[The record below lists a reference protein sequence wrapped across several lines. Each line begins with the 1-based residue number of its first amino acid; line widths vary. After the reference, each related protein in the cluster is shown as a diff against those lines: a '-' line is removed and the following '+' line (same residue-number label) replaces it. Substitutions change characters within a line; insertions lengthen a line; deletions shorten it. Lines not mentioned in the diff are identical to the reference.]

1 MEAVGEVVHE
11 KQPSTR
17 AASGLQNAFVGIV
30 AVPRPGTCDITA
42 IHWSLI
48 PGRPIDR
55 RMTTYSRAAARSLAC
70 LLLLSQIP
78 AQPVMAQ
85 DATAQPASAEVP
97 WLYRNSDVPP
107 DPAWHFGE
115 LDNGLR
121 YAVRK
126 NGVPPGQVSIRVRV
140 DAGSLYEK
148 DSERG
153 YAHLLEHMLFRQSK
167 YIPEG
172 SAIAAFQGLGATFG
186 TDTNAVTSATQTV
199 FKLDLPSASPA
210 SLDQSFKLLSGMIT
224 APTLSASNLK
234 ADLPIVLAEMR
245 ERGGAAK
252 RVQDAMQEV
261 LYAGQLLA
269 EREPIGTMESLTSAT
284 PQSVRAFYE
293 RWYRPE
299 NVVVIVAGDAEPA
312 VLETYVKKWFA
323 EWQVAGKVAPAPD
336 FGDPVAADPENP
348 VGETRVLVE
357 PDLPPS
363 LMYAI
368 LRPWRQVDDTIVYN
382 QGLMTDAIAQAII
395 NRRLESKAR
404 AGGSFLS
411 ASVNQ
416 DDVSRSADAT
426 FVSLT
431 PLSDDWKA
439 ALRDVRAVIADAVS
453 RPPTQAEIDREI
465 AELDV
470 AFQVPVEQERILPG
484 SKLADDLVNA
494 LDIRETVAAPR
505 DVLRIFRESKPL
517 FTPEAVLEHTR
528 KLFTGTVTRGLFT
541 TQEPGQATDAELRQ
555 ALLEP
560 IKADASVRLAADAA
574 PPSFDKL
581 PAIGKPSAP
590 QAQVQTGLLD
600 IEQVTFANG
609 VKALLWPVQEE
620 PGRVMVKVRFGGGYR
635 SLDPKDAPYITLGEY
650 ALVGSGVATLG
661 QEDLDRIATGRKM
674 GFNFEIQDASFQFS
688 AETRPADLAD
698 QLYLFAAKL
707 DMPRWDEN
715 PFLRAKAA
723 AKIQYDTFATSPQ
736 GVLSRDLQYYQ
747 RGRDPR
753 FATPTPQQIDAATAE
768 GFKKVWSEALSE
780 GPVEVQIFGDFD
792 KAAAI
797 AALEKTFGA
806 LDPREPAVGPGATRI
821 GVSQPSDKP
830 VVLYHHGDT
839 NQAAAVVSWPTGGGS
854 MGIRES
860 RQLEILTQLFT
871 NRLLDAVREKLGV
884 SYSPY
889 VYSSWPVDLEAGGS
903 ITAMAQVDPESVSV
917 FFDTAEEIAQDL
929 INNPPTVEE
938 LALVTE
944 PLRQQVTRAAS
955 STAFFMSQLE
965 GATQEPSRFG
975 TVRTVLYDYTETTPE
990 KMQALAA
997 RYLGRKNSWRLQVM
1011 PKEGSAGAVAQR

>member
-1 MEAVGEVVHE
+1 M
-11 KQPSTR
+11 T
-17 AASGLQNAFVGIV
+17 II
-30 AVPRPGTCDITA
+30 PR
-42 IHWSLI
+42 
-48 PGRPIDR
+48 
-55 RMTTYSRAAARSLAC
+55 AARSLAC
-70 LLLLSQIP
+70 LLLLVQVP
-78 AQPVMAQ
+78 AQPVLAQ
-85 DATAQPASAEVP
+85 GASQHTQAAEVP

-115 LDNGLR
+115 LSNGLR
-121 YAVRK
+121 YAVRR
-126 NGVPPGQVSIRVRV
+126 NGVPPGQVSIRIRV

-172 SAIAAFQGLGATFG
+172 AAIAAFQRLGATFG
-186 TDTNAVTSATQTV
+186 SDTNAVTSTTQTV
-199 FKLDLPSASPA
+199 FKLDLPNAAPT
-210 SLDQSFKLLSGMIT
+210 SLDETFKLMSGMVT

-234 ADLPIVLAEMR
+234 ADLPIVMAEMR

-252 RVQDAMQEV
+252 RVQKAMQEV
-261 LYAGQLLA
+261 FYAGQPLA
-269 EREPIGTMESLTSAT
+269 EREPIGTVESLTSAT
-284 PQSVRAFYE
+284 PKSVRAFYE
-293 RWYRPE
+293 RWYRPD

-312 VLETYVKKWFA
+312 MLESYVKKWFDGWKA
-323 EWQVAGKVAPAPD
+323 SGARAPAPS
-336 FGDPVAADPENP
+336 FGDPVAPQGVDPKNP

-363 LMYAI
+363 LMYAV

-395 NRRLESKAR
+395 NRRLETKAR

-426 FVSLT
+426 FVSVT
-431 PLSDDWKA
+431 PLGDDWEA

-453 RPPTQAEIDREI
+453 RPPTQEEIDREV

-494 LDIRETVAAPR
+494 LDIRETVAAPQ
-505 DVLRIFRESKPL
+505 DVLRIFRESRPL
-517 FTPEAVLEHTR
+517 FTPEAVLRHTR
-528 KLFTGTVTRGLFT
+528 QLFTGTVTRALFT
-541 TQEPGQATDAELRQ
+541 TQSAGKASDSELRQ
-555 ALLEP
+555 ALLDPVKPDESARMA
-560 IKADASVRLAADAA
+560 INA
-574 PPSFDKL
+574 PPVSFDKL
-581 PAIGKPSAP
+581 PAIGKPANPETEAP
-590 QAQVQTGLLD
+590 TGLLGID
-600 IEQVTFANG
+600 ELTFANG
-609 VKALLWPVQEE
+609 VKVLLWPVQEE

-635 SLDPKDAPYITLGEY
+635 SIDPKDAPYITLGEY

-661 QEDLDRIATGRKM
+661 QDDLDRIATGRKL
-674 GFNFEIQDASFQFS
+674 GFDFEVQDASFQFS

-707 DMPRWDEN
+707 DMPRWDQS
-715 PFLRAKAA
+715 PFLRGKAA

-736 GVLSRDLQYYQ
+736 GVLNRDLQFYQ
-747 RGRDPR
+747 RGEDQR
-753 FATPTPQQIDAATAE
+753 FATPTPARIETTTAE
-768 GFKKVWSEALSE
+768 GFKKVWSKALGE

-806 LDPREPAVGPGATRI
+806 LKPREPAVSTADAGRI
-821 GVSQPSDKP
+821 SVPPPSDKP
-830 VVLYHHGDT
+830 IVLHHHGDPD
-839 NQAAAVVSWPTGGGS
+839 QAAAVISWPTGGGS

-884 SYSPY
+884 SYAPY
-889 VYSSWPVDLEAGGS
+889 VYSSWPVDLQAGGS
-903 ITAMAQVDPESVSV
+903 ITAMAQLDPRSVTV
-917 FFDTAEEIAQDL
+917 FFQTADEIAQDL
-929 INNPPTVEE
+929 IDHPPTAEE

-965 GATQEPSRFG
+965 GATGEPSRFG
-975 TVRTVLYDYTETTPE
+975 TIRTVLYDYTETTPA

-997 RYLGRKNSWRLQVM
+997 RYLGKNSSWRLEVM
-1011 PKEGSAGAVAQR
+1011 PEGKASGTVASR